1 MQLYDGT
8 RLVGHDSY
16 DQMLSNGQSAEEL
29 AQNRIF
35 RIHPSFRIVAL
46 AEPPARKFDEQ
57 IGFSKEIC
65 VEFSSLS
72 LSSCQSL
79 PERIG

>member
-46 AEPPARKFDEQ
+46 AEPPARK
-57 IGFSKEIC
+57 
-65 VEFSSLS
+65 
-72 LSSCQSL
+72 
-79 PERIG
+79 